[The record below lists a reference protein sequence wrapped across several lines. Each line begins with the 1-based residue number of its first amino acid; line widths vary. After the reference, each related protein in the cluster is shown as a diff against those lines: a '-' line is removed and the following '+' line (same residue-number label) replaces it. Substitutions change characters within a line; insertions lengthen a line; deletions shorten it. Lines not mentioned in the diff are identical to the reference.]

1 LAYCFFFGCLL
12 FIIARP
18 LASIFD
24 DDPLVIATAV
34 SYLRI
39 VPITLGTFGVMLVAV
54 SSLNALGRPMPA
66 AVLTFIKLFAVY
78 LPLAWLLSRLIGIS
92 GIFAANAASH
102 LLIGV
107 ASFVWLRKI
116 LEDISA
122 EDQSVQGASA
132 EIVGPSDSG

>member
-1 LAYCFFFGCLL
+1 M
-12 FIIARP
+12 
-18 LASIFD
+18 
-24 DDPLVIATAV
+24 
-34 SYLRI
+34 
-39 VPITLGTFGVMLVAV
+39 PITLGAFGVMLVAV

-122 EDQSVQGASA
+122 EDQSVQGPSA